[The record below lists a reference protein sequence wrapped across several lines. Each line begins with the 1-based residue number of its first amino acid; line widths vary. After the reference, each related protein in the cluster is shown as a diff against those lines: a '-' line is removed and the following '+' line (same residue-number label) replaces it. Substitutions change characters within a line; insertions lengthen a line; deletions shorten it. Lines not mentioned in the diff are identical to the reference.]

1 MSTVPEAPEHPIAT
15 VAVIG
20 AGRLGRV
27 LAGALAE
34 AEFTV
39 NGPLGRS
46 DAIPASDI
54 ALLCVPD
61 AAIAAAARAARP
73 HARLVGHLSGATAL
87 DDVDLSIHPLQTF
100 TGDEGAE
107 VFHGIGAAIAG
118 RTPEAHAAAERIA
131 RALGAHPFD
140 VDDAHRAGYHAAASL
155 ASNLLLSVLDAA
167 ERVAA
172 AQGIPDPRRLLEPLV
187 ARTVRN
193 WTEQGSADALTGPIA
208 RGDDDTVR
216 RQRDAIA
223 ATAPDLIHL
232 FDQLCDS
239 TRDLAGR

>member
-1 MSTVPEAPEHPIAT
+1 MSTFPEAPERSIAT

-27 LAGALAE
+27 LARSLSAAGS
-34 AEFTV
+34 TV
-39 NGPLGRS
+39 HGPLRRG
-46 DAIPASDI
+46 DAIPASDL

-61 AAIAAAARAARP
+61 SAIAAAAAAARP
-73 HARLVGHLSGATAL
+73 HARLVGHLSGATGL

-100 TGDEGAE
+100 TGDEPPD

-118 RTPEAHAAAERIA
+118 RTSEARTAAEKLA
-131 RALGAHPFD
+131 RALGARPFD
-140 VDDAHRAGYHAAASL
+140 VADAHRAGYHAAASI
-155 ASNLLLSVLDAA
+155 ASNLLLAVLDAA

-172 AQGIPDPRRLLEPLV
+172 AQGIPDARRLLEPLV
-187 ARTVRN
+187 ARTVSN
-193 WTEQGSADALTGPIA
+193 WTEQGAAAALTGPIA

-216 RQRDAIA
+216 RQRDAVA
-223 ATAPDLIHL
+223 ATNPDLIPL